1 MYKNLLS
8 KFFIVISSREMMLII
23 CIIMLITS
31 LPLVAELTH
40 FVFNYWKANPTLEEI
55 GEMQELIDGYGG
67 ILVAAGVFFEERET
81 LIHLS
86 HKRNQKEQA
95 EPTVLETYLNL
106 IAHHNGMGILL
117 MGLFVEIGSQIME
130 MPSRVINTDG
140 IEVYILAICLFLS
153 YVAIIIQLDF
163 IKDFGK
169 TYFLKQYKN
178 NQPDVH

>member
-8 KFFIVISSREMMLII
+8 RFFVVISSREMMIII
-23 CIIMLITS
+23 CIIMLVTS
-31 LPLVAELTH
+31 LPLVSELSH
-40 FVFNYWKANPTLEEI
+40 FVFSFWNTKPTLNEI

-86 HKRNQKEQA
+86 HKRNQKVE
-95 EPTVLETYLNL
+95 EPTVLQSYLNQ

-130 MPSRVINTDG
+130 MPSRIINTDG
-140 IEVYILAICLFLS
+140 IEVYILALCLLLS
-153 YVAIIIQLDF
+153 YVAVIIQLDF

-169 TYFLKQYKN
+169 TYFLKQYRN
-178 NQPDVH
+178 NEPNVH

>member
-8 KFFIVISSREMMLII
+8 KFFVVISSREMMLFI
-23 CIIMLITS
+23 CLIMLLTS
-31 LPLVAELTH
+31 LPLVTELSH
-40 FVFNYWKANPTLEEI
+40 FVFSFWGTEPTLEEI

-86 HKRNQKEQA
+86 HKRNQKVE
-95 EPTVLETYLNL
+95 EPSQLQSYLNQ

-117 MGLFVEIGSQIME
+117 MGLFIEIGSQIME
-130 MPSRVINTDG
+130 MPSRIINTDG
-140 IEVYILAICLFLS
+140 IEVYILAICLLLS
-153 YVAIIIQLDF
+153 YIAVIIQLDF

-178 NQPDVH
+178 EKPYVH

>member
-8 KFFIVISSREMMLII
+8 KFFIVISSREMMLLISL
-23 CIIMLITS
+23 IMLITS

-95 EPTVLETYLNL
+95 EPTKLETYLNL
-106 IAHHNGMGILL
+106 IAHHNGLGILL

-153 YVAIIIQLDF
+153 YIAIIIQLDF